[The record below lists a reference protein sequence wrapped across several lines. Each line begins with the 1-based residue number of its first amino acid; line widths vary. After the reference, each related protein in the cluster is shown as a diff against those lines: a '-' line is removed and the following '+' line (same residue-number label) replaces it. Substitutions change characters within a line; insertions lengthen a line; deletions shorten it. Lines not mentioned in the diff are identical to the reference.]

1 MVSGHYVDMSIT
13 PQVNEDYMKTLEILS
28 KKLKFVEVDSMVK
41 TSKAL
46 NDVQPELE
54 KLRQKAVSKVC
65 SSSSS
70 REKLRYTYLSRAI
83 FFSFGFFSLS
93 FLAFLTWSSRFYR
106 CLTLVNNCFYFL
118 TLHIFAFELMFL
130 PLTCTGT

>member
-1 MVSGHYVDMSIT
+1 MSMKYCFVPMLFQFYFNDMVSGHYVDMLIT
-13 PQVNEDYMKTLEILS
+13 PQVNEDYMNTLEILS

-65 SSSSS
+65 S
-70 REKLRYTYLSRAI
+70 K
-83 FFSFGFFSLS
+83 
-93 FLAFLTWSSRFYR
+93 
-106 CLTLVNNCFYFL
+106 
-118 TLHIFAFELMFL
+118 
-130 PLTCTGT
+130 